1 MDFTTDG
8 GGGKEV
14 KKNEKGYE
22 REREKN
28 KEAEKARD
36 AKRKT
41 GKFSK

>member
-22 REREKN
+22 REREKQGGG
-28 KEAEKARD
+28 ESTRCEEKNREIQ
-36 AKRKT
+36 
-41 GKFSK
+41 